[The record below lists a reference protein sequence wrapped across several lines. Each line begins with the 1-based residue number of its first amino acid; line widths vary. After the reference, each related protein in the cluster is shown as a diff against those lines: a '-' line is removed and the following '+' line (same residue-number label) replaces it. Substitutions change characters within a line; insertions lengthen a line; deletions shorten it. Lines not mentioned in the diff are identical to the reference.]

1 MKIKGFIAV
10 KGKTNTGKSH
20 IIIRCFL
27 KTLKQ
32 KAILIEHKFIYPD
45 FVALVE
51 WQGKYLGF
59 ISRGDDIKACK
70 QDYQRLEDMAKE
82 HHTSVLD
89 SCVFA
94 ITEKQRINAA
104 QRIEEFWKEKL
115 KENGK
120 EEYDE
125 ILELDNSP
133 VDNIRKNREKIKSNV
148 KSYIKDKSKELLKLI

>member
-10 KGKTNTGKSH
+10 KGKTDTGKSH

-32 KAILIEHKFIYPD
+32 KAILIEHKFIYP

-59 ISRGDDIKACK
+59 ISRGDNVRKCEE
-70 QDYQRLEDMAKE
+70 DYQRLEDMAKE

-94 ITEKQRINAA
+94 ITEKRKIKTTEE
-104 QRIEEFWKEKL
+104 IEKFWKEKL

-148 KSYIKDKSKELLKLI
+148 KSYIEDKSEELLKLI